1 MYDVKETFQASSAAE
16 AVELLTA
23 HPGAVLV
30 AGGTDVMIR
39 LKKRKLREAVL
50 VSLQHLPEL
59 QNVVLEDNGTI
70 SIGAGCT
77 FDELEHHP
85 LLLEHV
91 PMLADACHQVGSP
104 QIRVM
109 ATIGGNLCNG
119 AVSADSVPS
128 LYALD
133 AELELLGPAGTRRIP
148 VCGFH
153 TGPGRTVLGLNEL
166 LVRIRIPKASYEGH
180 GGCYLKFGQRSAM
193 EISTLGCAV
202 NAALTADK
210 TRIAHVAIAYGV
222 AAPVPVRC
230 YDTEA
235 QLIGMKTDEE
245 ALRVLRSMVLS
256 QLSPRDSWRA
266 SKELRE
272 QLIRELGCRALR
284 CAIENAG
291 GALL

>member
-1 MYDVKETFQASSAAE
+1 MRAVYDVKETFQASSAAE

-193 EISTLGCAV
+193 AAFTPAVPKPMMHAVWLFLSLIFAPLTRTPGKARGRTLQTTCRPAGKTSCSSRIGCQTAARS
-202 NAALTADK
+202 NA
-210 TRIAHVAIAYGV
+210 
-222 AAPVPVRC
+222 C
-230 YDTEA
+230 
-235 QLIGMKTDEE
+235 
-245 ALRVLRSMVLS
+245 S
-256 QLSPRDSWRA
+256 
-266 SKELRE
+266 
-272 QLIRELGCRALR
+272 
-284 CAIENAG
+284 
-291 GALL
+291 

>member
-1 MYDVKETFQASSAAE
+1 
-16 AVELLTA
+16 
-23 HPGAVLV
+23 
-30 AGGTDVMIR
+30 
-39 LKKRKLREAVL
+39 
-50 VSLQHLPEL
+50 
-59 QNVVLEDNGTI
+59 
-70 SIGAGCT
+70 
-77 FDELEHHP
+77 
-85 LLLEHV
+85 
-91 PMLADACHQVGSP
+91 MLADACHQVGSP

-153 TGPGRTVLGLNEL
+153 TGPGRTVLGPNEL

-245 ALRVLRSMVLS
+245 ALRVLRSTVLS